1 LTHIEFIFNVIDKTK
16 LAIDLTERLI
26 RGNRSALIYFKDQSA
41 IDDFSLALLEKELF
55 MPHLIEENAFLNKL
69 SLTQSKLDLM
79 DDTLIN
85 FTSKEIQ
92 GFSRYLKMYELVG
105 HDDEDKNSARERYRF
120 YKDCG
125 YQVDSMDASNLVFN

>member
-1 LTHIEFIFNVIDKTK
+1 LTHIEFIFNVVDKTR
-16 LAIDLTERLI
+16 LTIGLTEQLI
-26 RGNRSALIYFKDQSA
+26 RRNRSALIYFEDQKA
-41 IDDFSLALLEKELF
+41 IDHFSLALFEKELF

-69 SLTQSKLDLM
+69 SLTQFRIDLM

-85 FTSKEIQ
+85 FSSKEIK

-125 YQVDSMDASNLVFN
+125 YPVNSMDAKKLVFN

>member
-1 LTHIEFIFNVIDKTK
+1 LTHIEFIFNVVDKTR
-16 LAIDLTERLI
+16 LAIGLTEQLI
-26 RGNRSALIYFKDQSA
+26 RRNRSALIYFKDQSA

-125 YQVDSMDASNLVFN
+125 YQVDSMDATNLVFN

>member
-16 LAIDLTERLI
+16 LAIDLTEQLI
-26 RGNRSALIYFKDQSA
+26 RRNRSALIYFKDQSA

>member
-1 LTHIEFIFNVIDKTK
+1 MTHIEFIFNVVDKTE
-16 LAIDLTERLI
+16 LALGLTEQLI
-26 RGNRSALIYFKDQSA
+26 RRNRSTLIYFEDQKA
-41 IDDFSLALLEKELF
+41 IDHFSLSLLQKELF

-69 SLTQSKLDLM
+69 SLTQSKVDLM
-79 DDTLIN
+79 DDTIIN
-85 FTSKEIQ
+85 FASKEIQ

-125 YQVDSMDASNLVFN
+125 YQVDSMDATNLDFN

>member
-1 LTHIEFIFNVIDKTK
+1 LTHIEFIFNVVDKTR
-16 LAIDLTERLI
+16 LAIGLTEQLI
-26 RGNRSALIYFKDQSA
+26 RQNRSTLIYFEDQSA
-41 IDDFSLALLEKELF
+41 IDDFSLSLLEKELF
-55 MPHLIEENAFLNKL
+55 MPHLIEENALLNKL

-85 FTSKEIQ
+85 FASREIQ

-105 HDDEDKNSARERYRF
+105 HDDEDKKSARERYGF

-125 YQVDSMDASNLVFN
+125 YQVNSMDAINLDFN

>member
-1 LTHIEFIFNVIDKTK
+1 MTHIEFIFNVIDKTK
-16 LAIDLTERLI
+16 LAIDLTEQLI
-26 RGNRSALIYFKDQSA
+26 RRNRSALIYFKDQSA

>member
-1 LTHIEFIFNVIDKTK
+1 MTHIEFIFNVVDRTK
-16 LAIDLTERLI
+16 LTIGLTEQLI
-26 RGNRSALIYFKDQSA
+26 RRNRSTLIYFEDQKA
-41 IDDFSLALLEKELF
+41 IDHFSLSLLKKELF
-55 MPHLIEENAFLNKL
+55 MPHLIEENALLNKL

-85 FTSKEIQ
+85 FSSKEIQ

-105 HDDEDKNSARERYRF
+105 YDDEDKNSARERYRF

-125 YQVDSMDASNLVFN
+125 YQVDSMDATNLDFN

>member
-1 LTHIEFIFNVIDKTK
+1 MTHIEFIFNVIDKTK
-16 LAIDLTERLI
+16 LAIDLTEQLI
-26 RGNRSALIYFKDQSA
+26 RRNRSALIYFKDQSA

-125 YQVDSMDASNLVFN
+125 YQLDSMDASNLVFN

>member
-1 LTHIEFIFNVIDKTK
+1 MTHIEFIFNVVDKTT
-16 LAIDLTERLI
+16 LAIGLTEQLI
-26 RGNRSALIYFKDQSA
+26 RRNRSALIYFEDQKA
-41 IDDFSLALLEKELF
+41 IDHFSLALLEEDFF

-69 SLTQSKLDLM
+69 SLTQFRIDLM

-85 FTSKEIQ
+85 LSSKEIK

-105 HDDEDKNSARERYRF
+105 HDDDKKSARERYRF

-125 YQVDSMDASNLVFN
+125 YQVDSIDATNLVFN

>member
-1 LTHIEFIFNVIDKTK
+1 MTHIEFIFNVIDKTK

-125 YQVDSMDASNLVFN
+125 YQVDSIDATNLVFN

>member
-1 LTHIEFIFNVIDKTK
+1 
-16 LAIDLTERLI
+16 
-26 RGNRSALIYFKDQSA
+26 
-41 IDDFSLALLEKELF
+41 
-55 MPHLIEENAFLNKL
+55 
-69 SLTQSKLDLM
+69 LM

-105 HDDEDKNSARERYRF
+105 HDNEDKKSARERYRF

-125 YQVDSMDASNLVFN
+125 YKVDSSDASNLDFN

>member
-1 LTHIEFIFNVIDKTK
+1 MTHIEFIFNVIDKTK
-16 LAIDLTERLI
+16 LAIDLTEQLI
-26 RGNRSALIYFKDQSA
+26 RRNRSALIYFKDQSA

-85 FTSKEIQ
+85 FTFKEIQ

-120 YKDCG
+120 YKGCG

>member
-16 LAIDLTERLI
+16 LAIDLTEQLI
-26 RGNRSALIYFKDQSA
+26 RRNRSALIYFKDQSA

-69 SLTQSKLDLM
+69 SLTQFKLDLM

>member
-1 LTHIEFIFNVIDKTK
+1 MTHIEFIFNVVDKTT
-16 LAIDLTERLI
+16 LAIGLTEQLI
-26 RGNRSALIYFKDQSA
+26 RRNRSALIYLEDQKA
-41 IDDFSLALLEKELF
+41 IDHFSLALLEKELF
-55 MPHLIEENAFLNKL
+55 MPHLIEENTLLNKL

-85 FTSKEIQ
+85 FASKEIK

-105 HDDEDKNSARERYRF
+105 HDDEDKKSARERYRF

-125 YQVDSMDASNLVFN
+125 YKVDSLDALNLAFN

>member
-1 LTHIEFIFNVIDKTK
+1 MTHIEFIFNVIDKTK
-16 LAIDLTERLI
+16 LAIDLTEQLI
-26 RGNRSALIYFKDQSA
+26 RRNRSALIYFKDQSA

-85 FTSKEIQ
+85 FTFKEIQ

>member
-1 LTHIEFIFNVIDKTK
+1 MTHIEFIFNVIDKTK

-69 SLTQSKLDLM
+69 SLTQFKLDLM

>member
-1 LTHIEFIFNVIDKTK
+1 MTHIEFIFNVVDKTT
-16 LAIDLTERLI
+16 LAIGLTEQLI
-26 RGNRSALIYFKDQSA
+26 RRNRSALIYFEDQKA
-41 IDDFSLALLEKELF
+41 IDHFSLALLEKELF
-55 MPHLIEENAFLNKL
+55 LPHLIEENTFLNKL

-105 HDDEDKNSARERYRF
+105 HDNEDKKSARERYHF

-125 YQVDSMDASNLVFN
+125 YKVDSSDASNLDFN

>member
-1 LTHIEFIFNVIDKTK
+1 MTHIEFIFNVLDKKK
-16 LAIDLTERLI
+16 LAIDLTEQLI
-26 RGNRSALIYFKDQSA
+26 RRNRSALIYFKDQSA
-41 IDDFSLALLEKELF
+41 IDDFSLSLLEKELF
-55 MPHLIEENAFLNKL
+55 MPHLIEENAFLNKI
-69 SLTQSKLDLM
+69 SLTQSKVDLM

-85 FTSKEIQ
+85 FTFKEIQ

-125 YQVDSMDASNLVFN
+125 YQVDSIDATNLDFN

>member
-1 LTHIEFIFNVIDKTK
+1 MTHIEFIFNVIDKTK
-16 LAIDLTERLI
+16 LAIGLTEQLI
-26 RGNRSALIYFKDQSA
+26 RRNRSALIYLKDQSA

-105 HDDEDKNSARERYRF
+105 HDDEHKNSARERYRF

-125 YQVDSMDASNLVFN
+125 YQVDSMDATNLDFN

>member
-1 LTHIEFIFNVIDKTK
+1 MTHIEFIFNVVDKTR
-16 LAIDLTERLI
+16 LTLGLTEHLI
-26 RGNRSALIYFKDQSA
+26 RRNRSVLIYFEDQKA
-41 IDDFSLALLEKELF
+41 IDHFSLALLEEDFF

-69 SLTQSKLDLM
+69 SLTQSRIDLM

-85 FTSKEIQ
+85 FTPKEIK

-125 YQVDSMDASNLVFN
+125 YQVDNMDATNLDFN

>member
-1 LTHIEFIFNVIDKTK
+1 MTHIEFIFNVIDKTK
-16 LAIDLTERLI
+16 LAIDLTEQLI
-26 RGNRSALIYFKDQSA
+26 RRNRSALIYFKDQSA

-92 GFSRYLKMYELVG
+92 GFSRFLKMYELVG
-105 HDDEDKNSARERYRF
+105 HDDEDKKSARERYRF

-125 YQVDSMDASNLVFN
+125 YQVDSMDATNLVFN

>member
-1 LTHIEFIFNVIDKTK
+1 MTHIEFIFNVIDKTK
-16 LAIDLTERLI
+16 LAIDLTEQLI
-26 RGNRSALIYFKDQSA
+26 RRNRSALIYFKDQSA

-92 GFSRYLKMYELVG
+92 GFSRFLKMYELVG
-105 HDDEDKNSARERYRF
+105 HDDEDKTSARERSRF

-125 YQVDSMDASNLVFN
+125 YQVDSMDATNLVFN

>member
-1 LTHIEFIFNVIDKTK
+1 MTHIEFIFNIVDKTK
-16 LAIDLTERLI
+16 LVIGLTEHLI
-26 RGNRSALIYFKDQSA
+26 RRNRSALIYFKDQSD
-41 IDDFSLALLEKELF
+41 IHNFSLSLLEKELF
-55 MPHLIEENAFLNKL
+55 MPHLIEENALLNKL
-69 SLTQSKLDLM
+69 SLTQSKVDLM

-105 HDDEDKNSARERYRF
+105 HDNEDKNSARERYRF

-125 YQVDSMDASNLVFN
+125 YQVNSMDATNLDFN

>member
-1 LTHIEFIFNVIDKTK
+1 MTHIEFIFNVIDKTK

>member
-1 LTHIEFIFNVIDKTK
+1 MTHIEFIFNVVDKTT
-16 LAIDLTERLI
+16 LAIGLTEQLI
-26 RGNRSALIYFKDQSA
+26 RRNRSALIYLEDQKA
-41 IDDFSLALLEKELF
+41 IDHFSLALLEKELF
-55 MPHLIEENAFLNKL
+55 MPHLIEENALLNKL

-85 FTSKEIQ
+85 FASKEIK

-105 HDDEDKNSARERYRF
+105 NDDEDKKSARERYRF

-125 YQVDSMDASNLVFN
+125 YQVDSLDASNLVFN